1 MAGISN
7 ISSSYQVQGSST
19 AQTSSESISTASVSA
34 AAETEKVSPVTIKED
49 TGRKSEDESKGE
61 EYTPS
66 NEALKEAVKV
76 INSKL
81 GDSKAVFGVHEAT
94 KKLTI
99 KIVDKDTDKVRK
111 EYPVEETLDALA
123 RLWDSAGIMVDEKR

>member
-7 ISSSYQVQGSST
+7 ISSSYQVQGSSAST
-19 AQTSSESISTASVSA
+19 TISDKPVTA
-34 AAETEKVSPVTIKED
+34 AAAPAAEVENVSPVSIKES
-49 TGRKSEDESKGE
+49 TGRKNDDAKGE

-66 NEALKEAVKV
+66 NEALQEAVKV
-76 INSKL
+76 INNKL
-81 GDSKAVFGVHEAT
+81 GDSKAVFGIHEET
-94 KKLTI
+94 NKLTI

-123 RLWDSAGIMVDEKR
+123 RLWESAGILVDEKR